1 MNTDD
6 KTDDR
11 KDDRAELEEHFP
23 SHVHWHH
30 LPLYEEGKQEKIYT
44 SSGLRK
50 STATAWHSYG
60 HLTMSTIFY
69 HELLAL
75 SSSFFLLQVRF
86 LFSDGH
92 EPQKTQKRAQK
103 EDLAALR

>member
-30 LPLYEEGKQEKIYT
+30 LPLCEEGKQEKIYT
-44 SSGLRK
+44 SSG
-50 STATAWHSYG
+50 
-60 HLTMSTIFY
+60 
-69 HELLAL
+69 
-75 SSSFFLLQVRF
+75 
-86 LFSDGH
+86 
-92 EPQKTQKRAQK
+92 
-103 EDLAALR
+103 